1 MYVYKA
7 AIGKQFDYLFPHIS
21 SFCLPE
27 AWHDASLKT
36 MQYKLD
42 SHLFMHMVR
51 QSTVPLRL
59 LLLC

>member
-21 SFCLPE
+21 SFCLPGGWQH
-27 AWHDASLKT
+27 AILKT

-42 SHLFMHMVR
+42 SHIFVHMVGHN
-51 QSTVPLRL
+51 SAPLRL